1 MEYRILIVDDEP
13 KILAMLEN
21 YLTAE
26 GFKIKSSTDGQQALR
41 VFNEFKPQAVV
52 LDVMM
57 PGMNGLDVC
66 KEIRK
71 NSTVPIIMLTAR
83 TEEIDKLLGLEL
95 GADDYITK
103 PFSLKE
109 LGARLRAV
117 LRRTS
122 QYQDSAKEEI
132 LTQGGLLINPAK
144 REVKLAGE
152 LVALTP
158 TEYSLLYIL
167 AKHPG
172 RPYSRLQLLDMA
184 LDESYQGYDRVIDTH
199 ISNLRK
205 KIEQDP
211 ANPKYIQTVYGI
223 GYKFGEEI

>member
-1 MEYRILIVDDEP
+1 MEYRVLVVDDEP
-13 KILAMLEN
+13 KILSMVEN
-21 YLTAE
+21 YLAAE
-26 GFKIKSSTDGQQALR
+26 GYKVITAQDGTRALELFR
-41 VFNEFKPQAVV
+41 REKLHAVI

-57 PGMNGLDVC
+57 PGINGLDVC
-66 KEIRK
+66 REIRK
-71 NSTVPIIMLTAR
+71 ESTVPLIMLTAK

-117 LRRTS
+117 LRRTARYNE
-122 QYQDSAKEEI
+122 Q
-132 LTQGGLLINPAK
+132 PAEQVLVRGELAVDPVK
-144 REVKLAGE
+144 REVKVRGE
-152 LVALTP
+152 AVILTP

-167 AKHPG
+167 ARHPG

-184 LDESYQGYDRVIDTH
+184 LDESYQGYERVIDTH

-205 KIEQDP
+205 KIEK
-211 ANPKYIQTVYGI
+211 NPNEPLYIQTVYGI
-223 GYKFGEEI
+223 GYKFGEKI

>member
-1 MEYRILIVDDEP
+1 VEYRVLVVDDEP
-13 KILAMLEN
+13 KILNMVEN
-21 YLTAE
+21 YLSAE
-26 GFKIKSSTDGQQALR
+26 GFKIKTATDGHQALR
-41 VFNEFKPQAVV
+41 IFKEFNPQAVI
-52 LDVMM
+52 LDLMM

-122 QYQDSAKEEI
+122 QYQETAKEEI
-132 LTQGGLLINPAK
+132 FTHGELLINPTK
-144 REVKLAGE
+144 REVKLRGE
-152 LVALTP
+152 LVSLTP
-158 TEYSLLYIL
+158 TEYSLLHIL
-167 AKHPG
+167 VKHPG

>member
-1 MEYRILIVDDEP
+1 MEYRVLVVDDEL
-13 KILAMLEN
+13 KILNMLET
-21 YLTAE
+21 YLSAE
-26 GFKIKSSTDGQQALR
+26 GFKIKTTIDGQQALR
-41 VFNEFKPQAVV
+41 IFKELNPQAVI

-71 NSTVPIIMLTAR
+71 VSTVPIIMLTAR

-122 QYQDSAKEEI
+122 QYQETAKEEI
-132 LTQGGLLINPAK
+132 LIHGELLINPTK
-144 REVKLAGE
+144 REVKLRGE
-152 LVALTP
+152 FVSLTP

-223 GYKFGEEI
+223 GYKFGEEL